1 MGDDAPDTRPTGDG
15 IDAPP
20 SAGPREREAPGGRTD
35 VDASDADAS
44 DASDAEGEL
53 CDACPENDGGP
64 AVDPSIFRPFWKD
77 ARAELKRRDYAKVLA
92 TVGGITAVGSL
103 AAPVAGLTRVF
114 ERKYQGPVYEAGIP
128 LVDEAGERIA
138 EDRIAPGE
146 QLTVFPEPRP
156 GVEDAP
162 TLLVRFGES
171 AYSDQVRDEYTVGGY
186 AAFSKVCTHAG
197 CMVADRDGDVLVC
210 PCHSG
215 RFDPVTGAQVVGGPP
230 PRALPQLPIT
240 LSGDGYLVATGD
252 FQGPVGPGGE

>member
-1 MGDDAPDTRPTGDG
+1 MGDDATDPRQTRAGTDTHLGD
-15 IDAPP
+15 
-20 SAGPREREAPGGRTD
+20 R
-35 VDASDADAS
+35 
-44 DASDAEGEL
+44 EL
-53 CDACPENDGGP
+53 CDACPENDDGL
-64 AVDPSIFRPFWKD
+64 AVDPSIYRPFWKD

-103 AAPVAGLTRVF
+103 VAPVAGLTRVF
-114 ERKYQGPVYEAGIP
+114 DTKYRGPVYEDGIP
-128 LVDEAGERIA
+128 LVDDAGERIA

-146 QLTVFPEPRP
+146 QLTVFPSRVRGSRTPRRCSC
-156 GVEDAP
+156 ASRSRR
-162 TLLVRFGES
+162 TATRL
-171 AYSDQVRDEYTVGGY
+171 RDEYTVGGY

-215 RFDPVTGAQVVGGPP
+215 RFDPVTGGQVVGGPA

-252 FQGPVGPGGE
+252 FQGPIGPGGE